1 MLPRLI
7 EVGPQLLQSEEW
19 QKRRQHITQEH

>member
-7 EVGPQLLQSEEW
+7 EVGPQIFTSDEW
-19 QKRRQHITQEH
+19 ERRRQHLLNLV